1 MHHCNS
7 SLTRPLSW
15 GLKVDGTWPPR
26 AIRLAYTS
34 PTSLLSS
41 SMLGRGSVPVATC
54 CSSEPMA
61 TAGRAG
67 EPAAEAGLRGEPAA
81 EAGLA
86 GEPAVEAALL
96 EAALPAG
103 DPAEAGWPAVRRGEA
118 PACAGLASA
127 GASGAVAGCREAR
140 EIMSARS
147 CPISLRRLCTSAL
160 VSPRLRPMPLVR
172 VRVRVRVNRGRKGEH
187 GAVF

>member
-15 GLKVDGTWPPR
+15 SLMVDGTRPPR

-61 TAGRAG
+61 
-67 EPAAEAGLRGEPAA
+67 PEAGGRSGEPAA

-86 GEPAVEAALL
+86 GEPDGEAAVEAALL
-96 EAALPAG
+96 EAALLEAALRAG
-103 DPAEAGWPAVRRGEA
+103 DSAEAGWPAVRRGEA

-140 EIMSARS
+140 EARSARS

-172 VRVRVRVNRGRKGEH
+172 VRVRVN
-187 GAVF
+187 

>member
-1 MHHCNS
+1 
-7 SLTRPLSW
+7 
-15 GLKVDGTWPPR
+15 
-26 AIRLAYTS
+26 
-34 PTSLLSS
+34 
-41 SMLGRGSVPVATC
+41 
-54 CSSEPMA
+54 MA

-81 EAGLA
+81 EAGLR
-86 GEPAVEAALL
+86 GEPAEPAV

>member
-7 SLTRPLSW
+7 SLARPLSW
-15 GLKVDGTWPPR
+15 WLMVDGTWPPR

-41 SMLGRGSVPVATC
+41 SRLGRGSVPVATC

-61 TAGRAG
+61 PEAGRAG
-67 EPAAEAGLRGEPAA
+67 EPDGEAAI
-81 EAGLA
+81 
-86 GEPAVEAALL
+86 EAALL

-103 DPAEAGWPAVRRGEA
+103 DPAEAGWPAGRRGEA

-127 GASGAVAGCREAR
+127 AASGAVAGCREAR
-140 EIMSARS
+140 EIRSARS

-172 VRVRVRVNRGRKGEH
+172 VRVRVRVRVNRGRKGEH